1 MRAPSIVPQGGERD
15 IYKVE
20 DDLGEL
26 GRIWPEAD
34 SEVTDFETVVTD
46 LLTGQYRSPVRVI
59 AFNVAEGWSRD
70 VSTEIAHEL
79 RHRAICSSATFRSSC
94 RISATATK
102 AAITT
107 SSFRC
112 RSGSS
117 EPCRSGEKSP
127 RRLVSKRLS
136 RASLSRH

>member
-1 MRAPSIVPQGGERD
+1 MRAPSIVQQGGERD

-79 RHRAICSSATFRSSC
+79 RHRCDLQQRDIPFFLQNFCDRYEG
-94 RISATATK
+94 RYHDVQLPLPI
-102 AAITT
+102 
-107 SSFRC
+107 
-112 RSGSS
+112 
-117 EPCRSGEKSP
+117 
-127 RRLVSKRLS
+127 RLV
-136 RASLSRH
+136 